1 MPLGFFKVAQSGR
14 LQEDNNVSWR
24 GDSCLKDGSSLSEDL
39 SGGYYD
45 VGDAIKF
52 NFPQS
57 FAMTLLSW
65 SVVEYNAKYEA
76 SGELNHV
83 KETIKWGTDYLLKT
97 FNNSVDTID
106 RVVTQVGRGGCPS
119 GTDPN
124 DHSCWMRPEDID
136 YERPV
141 TECHRC
147 SDLAVEMA
155 ATLASPLIV
164 FKDSIL
170 YSHQLIRGAETLFQ
184 FAREQRGLYN
194 IENQA
199 ANFYKST
206 SYWDE
211 FVWRATWLYYATGN
225 ISYLELA
232 TAPALATRVGALE
245 RSHRVFSWDN
255 KLLGAQV
262 LLTRVRIFLSP
273 GYPYEQILNEFHKQ
287 TELSMCS
294 FYRTTPRSTEH
305 E

>member
-1 MPLGFFKVAQSGR
+1 
-14 LQEDNNVSWR
+14 
-24 GDSCLKDGSSLSEDL
+24 
-39 SGGYYD
+39 
-45 VGDAIKF
+45 
-52 NFPQS
+52 
-57 FAMTLLSW
+57 MTLLSW

-305 E
+305 EVCFVLCRPKKNLHYDA